1 MPRNEPLPG
10 ALGWLRADGRKGI
23 RNRLLVAYLVECAH
37 HVARAIATPFAGRGV
52 ELVGFSGCY
61 PNAYAQDVMEA
72 VCTHPNV
79 AAVLLVSL
87 GCEEFDRSRLHRA
100 IAASGRPVATLVIQ
114 KEGGTAATVAAGRA
128 WIERTLPALEGLP
141 RAPIGLADLVIGTK
155 CGGSDGTSGLSANPA
170 IGLASDRL
178 VDAGATVIFEELGEL
193 FGCEEHMAARAAR
206 PELADELR
214 AVMAKARRYHA
225 TLEHGSFGGG
235 NITGG
240 LSTVEEKSLGAY
252 TKSGSRPIQGL
263 IRPAVR
269 PTAPGL
275 WLMDMIPDGPVR
287 WGYPNIND
295 TTEVVEMIA
304 CGAHLVLFS
313 TGRGSVVGSAVS
325 PVIKICAN
333 PETYRRMAGDM
344 DVDAGRILE
353 GRATLEEVA
362 HEIVA
367 LIGRVAAGEPSCS
380 EALGHQEFVLGY
392 KHFAPLGPACFPRA
406 APAGLAREE
415 RP

>member
-1 MPRNEPLPG
+1 MHG
-10 ALGWLRADGRKGI
+10 AIGYLRADGRVGI

-37 HVARAIATPFAGRGV
+37 HVARVIAAPFAERGV

-61 PNAYAQDVMEA
+61 PNPYAQDVMDA

-79 AAVLLVSL
+79 GAVLLVSL
-87 GCEEFDRSRLHRA
+87 GCEEFDRSRLHRT

-114 KEGGTAATVAAGRA
+114 KEGGTAPTVAAGRA
-128 WIERTLPALEGLP
+128 WIEKTLPELERVP
-141 RAPIGLADLVIGTK
+141 RVPVSLADLVIGTK
-155 CGGSDGTSGLSANPA
+155 CGGSDGTSVLSANPA
-170 IGLASDRL
+170 IGRASDLL

-193 FGCEEHMAARAAR
+193 FGCEEHLASRAAR

-214 AVMAKARRYHA
+214 AVMAKARRYYA
-225 TLEHGSFGGG
+225 TMEHGSFGGG

-240 LSTVEEKSLGAY
+240 LTTVEEKSVGAY
-252 TKSGSRPIQGL
+252 VKSGTRPIQGL
-263 IRPAVR
+263 LRPAVR
-269 PTAPGL
+269 PPAPGL
-275 WLMDMIPDGPVR
+275 WLMDMIPDGPVL

-295 TTEVVEMIA
+295 TAEVVELVA

-325 PVIKICAN
+325 PVVKICAN

-353 GRATLEEVA
+353 GRGTLDEVA
-362 HEIVA
+362 AEILAVVE
-367 LIGRVAAGEPSCS
+367 RVAAGEPTRS

-392 KHFAPLGPACFPRA
+392 KHFEPLGPACFPRPGA
-406 APAGLAREE
+406 GGRPAGGR
-415 RP
+415 R

>member
-1 MPRNEPLPG
+1 MDAPSG
-10 ALGWLRADGRKGI
+10 YLRADGRKGI

-37 HVARAIATPFAGRGV
+37 HVARAIATPFAERGV

-61 PNAYAQDVMEA
+61 PNAYAQDVMDA

-79 AAVLLVSL
+79 GAVLLVSL
-87 GCEEFDRSRLHRA
+87 GCEEFDRSRLHRT
-100 IAASGRPVATLVIQ
+100 IAASARPVATLVIR
-114 KEGGTAATVAAGRA
+114 KEGGTAPTVAAGRA
-128 WIERTLPALEGLP
+128 WIEKTLPELSRVP
-141 RAPIGLADLVIGTK
+141 RVPVGPADLVIGIK
-155 CGGSDGTSGLSANPA
+155 CGGSDGTSVLSANPA
-170 IGLASDRL
+170 IGRTTDLL

-206 PELADELR
+206 PELAHELR

-225 TLEHGSFGGG
+225 TMEHGSFGGG

-240 LSTVEEKSLGAY
+240 LTTVEEKSVGAY
-252 TKSGSRPIQGL
+252 AKSGTRPIRGL
-263 IRPAVR
+263 LRPAVR
-269 PTAPGL
+269 PPAPGL
-275 WLMDMIPDGPVR
+275 HLMDMIPDGPVR
-287 WGYPNIND
+287 WGHPNIND
-295 TTEVVEMIA
+295 TTEVVELIA

-325 PVIKICAN
+325 PVVKICAN

-353 GRATLEEVA
+353 GRGTLDELA
-362 HEIVA
+362 AEIVA
-367 LIGRVAAGEPSCS
+367 VIERVAAGEPTRS

-392 KHFAPLGPACFPRA
+392 KHFEPLGPACLPR
-406 APAGLAREE
+406 PAFGGR
-415 RP
+415 